1 MIPGRRIFCTD
12 CEGPISKNDNA
23 LELTAHFLPGGDL
36 FFAQIS
42 RYDDYL
48 ADVAKRPGYKAGD
61 TLRLILPFL
70 KAYGATNQKIEQY
83 CLRNILLMPGAK
95 QTLQYISKLMP
106 AFIISTSYRPYMRSL
121 CKVVDFPEQRV
132 VSTELDIDRY
142 ELKQPEL
149 NRLRQLREEIAT
161 LPLIEL
167 PPDADCLDK
176 LPVESQRTIQ
186 RLDQI
191 FWEEIPTM
199 EAGRMLIEVN
209 PVGGREKAAA
219 VVNILR
225 ATGGKLED
233 VIYVGDSI
241 TDVEAFQMVRE
252 GGGLAVCLN
261 GNRYAIRA
269 AEIASVSEQSTI
281 LCVLGELFCRG
292 GKQMVLEVA
301 GNWSLSELQRSQV
314 NRCLVEKLSEFSTLP
329 EVEIVSEVNIQE
341 LIERSESFRKS
352 VRGEKVGRLG

>member
-1 MIPGRRIFCTD
+1 MKLAQRIFCTD

-23 LELTAHFLPGGDL
+23 LELTAHFLPAGDL
-36 FFAQIS
+36 FFAQLS
-42 RYDDYL
+42 KYDDYL

-61 TLRLILPFL
+61 TLKLILPFL
-70 KAYGATNQKIEQY
+70 KAYGATNQKIEEY
-83 CLRNILLMPGAK
+83 CLRNILLMPSAK

-106 AFIISTSYRPYMRSL
+106 AFIISTSYRPYMHSL
-121 CKVVDFPEQRV
+121 CKFLDFPEQRV

-142 ELKQPEL
+142 ELKQPEI

-176 LPVESQRTIQ
+176 LPVESQRSIQ

-191 FWEEIPTM
+191 FWEEITAM
-199 EAGRMLIEVN
+199 ESGRMLIEVN
-209 PVGGREKAAA
+209 PIGGREKAAA
-219 VVNILR
+219 IVNILKES
-225 ATGGKLED
+225 GGKLQD

-241 TDVEAFQMVRE
+241 TDAEAFQIVRE
-252 GGGLAVCLN
+252 GGGLAVCFN
-261 GNRYAIRA
+261 GNRYAVRA
-269 AEIASVSEQSTI
+269 AEIASLSEQSTI
-281 LCVLGELFCRG
+281 LCVLAELFCRG

-301 GNWSLSELQRSQV
+301 AEWSLSELQRSRV
-314 NRCLVEKLSEFSTLP
+314 NKSLVKKLSGLSALP
-329 EVEIVSEVNIQE
+329 EVEIISEENIEE
-341 LIERSESFRKS
+341 LIKRSESFRKS